1 MKKILEKIDNV
12 LANDK
17 ISSFSI
23 HIDKIGSVLK
33 ADIEVNKNTTSE
45 SLFSSG
51 GTHIAGERGQS
62 KRNTGECDSKTKVK
76 ALKVTPDIYNRPVE
90 PEFCEA
96 FQQRII
102 RPGFLNS
109 YVFFILGCN
118 KTACIGDYIIYKDG
132 KFDVCNKEFF
142 DKHYFC

>member
-1 MKKILEKIDNV
+1 MKEILEKIDNA

-23 HIDKIGSVLK
+23 HIDKIGSILV
-33 ADIEVNKNTTSE
+33 ADIEVSKKPTSE

-51 GTHIAGERGQS
+51 GTHISGERGQS

-76 ALKVTPDIYNRPVE
+76 ALKVTPEIYDRSVE

-102 RPGFLNS
+102 IPSSIVFGFI
-109 YVFFILGCN
+109 VLGSA
-118 KTACIGDYIIYKDG
+118 KTAYVGDYIIYKDG

-142 DKHYFC
+142 DKHYFY

>member
-1 MKKILEKIDNV
+1 MKEILGKIDNA

-23 HIDKIGSVLK
+23 HIEKVGSVLV
-33 ADIEVNKNTTSE
+33 ADIEVSKKATSE

-62 KRNTGECDSKTKVK
+62 KKNTGECDSKTKVK
-76 ALKVTPDIYNRPVE
+76 ALKVAIDMHRKIVDTI
-90 PEFCEA
+90 FCDA
-96 FQQRII
+96 FRKGLII
-102 RPGFLNS
+102 QSSIDFS
-109 YVFFILGCN
+109 FMVLGSD
-118 KTACIGDYIIYKDG
+118 KIACVGDYIIYKDG

>member
-1 MKKILEKIDNV
+1 MKEILEKIDNA

-23 HIDKIGSVLK
+23 HIDKIGSILV
-33 ADIEVNKNTTSE
+33 ADIEVSKKPTSE

-62 KRNTGECDSKTKVK
+62 KKNTGECDSKTKVK
-76 ALKVTPDIYNRPVE
+76 ALKVTPEIYDRPVE
-90 PEFCEA
+90 PEFFEA

-102 RPGFLNS
+102 IPSSIEFGFI
-109 YVFFILGCN
+109 VLGSA
-118 KTACIGDYIIYKDG
+118 KTAYVGDYIIYKDG